1 MNHPYNFN
9 FHVRRPTV
17 YTAFA
22 AATIFAATTSIWL
35 ASKNKQ
41 DPILISEKRWYD
53 DHSVKPLDVK
63 RMEMMNYGET
73 LIDKIPKFDYR
84 GEESPFKTH

>member
-9 FHVRRPTV
+9 FHGRRPTV

-22 AATIFAATTSIWL
+22 AASMFAATTCIWL
-35 ASKNKQ
+35 SSKIKQ
-41 DPILISEKRWYD
+41 DPTVLSEKRWYD
-53 DHSVKPLDVK
+53 EHSVKGLDVK
-63 RMEMMNYGET
+63 RYETMNFGET